1 MKPNMIGQ
9 AIRVLHTA
17 VLAGV
22 PSAPAPAGITA
33 WLPAF
38 LQDNYVEMLGI
49 LPAMALL
56 AMLALLV
63 HIDVLGPDAALLEPA
78 FRLAGILVLLC
89 SEDLYVHRYTP
100 CGLMSR
106 PG

>member
-56 AMLALLV
+56 VILALPIV
-63 HIDVLGPDAALLEPA
+63 P
-78 FRLAGILVLLC
+78 R
-89 SEDLYVHRYTP
+89 
-100 CGLMSR
+100 
-106 PG
+106 